1 MRLLLLIRSLAPAQG
16 QEAHPWLQATF
27 RGRST
32 VVILVA
38 LLGLLLSVADTQPP
52 FTIARLQ
59 YSGGGDWYSD
69 PSSLPNLLRFL
80 NQHTRIN
87 AAEEQAQSA
96 ALAEELY
103 AAELQQ
109 VREES
114 ARGAGALFSA
124 GFSATL

>member
-16 QEAHPWLQATF
+16 HEAHPLLQATF

-80 NQHTRIN
+80 NQHTRIE
-87 AAEEQAQSA
+87 AAEED
-96 ALAEELY
+96 E
-103 AAELQQ
+103 Q
-109 VREES
+109 VQI
-114 ARGAGALFSA
+114 AN
-124 GFSATL
+124 